1 MTEIDMPK
9 NRVGTSGTLG
19 TDLTDAPWFDA
30 HTSLINSY
38 LSTIIKSDSH
48 SFTPG
53 SHVEKTADTWGF
65 GA

>member
-1 MTEIDMPK
+1 MPK
-9 NRVGTSGTLG
+9 NQVGTSGTLG
-19 TDLTDAPWFDA
+19 TDLTDTPCVNA

-38 LSTIIKSDSH
+38 LNTIIKSDSY

-53 SHVEKTADTWGF
+53 SHVEKTADTWEF

>member
-9 NRVGTSGTLG
+9 NQVGTSGTLG
-19 TDLTDAPWFDA
+19 TDLTDTPRVDT
-30 HTSLINSY
+30 HRSLIYNH
-38 LSTIIKSDSH
+38 LSTIIKSDNH

-53 SHVEKTADTWGF
+53 SHVEKTADSWRF

>member
-1 MTEIDMPK
+1 MTKIDMPK

-19 TDLTDAPWFDA
+19 TDLTVAPWFDA
-30 HTSLINSY
+30 HTSFINSY

-53 SHVEKTADTWGF
+53 SHVEKTADSWRF

>member
-1 MTEIDMPK
+1 MPK

-19 TDLTDAPWFDA
+19 TDLTDTPWFYA

-38 LSTIIKSDSH
+38 LSTIIKSNSH

-53 SHVEKTADTWGF
+53 SHVEKTADTWGL